1 MIRQTFKRSGL
12 LLSALLFFYSASFA
26 QVDNFDFLRSV
37 PQDAEKF
44 LKSYMEPWTNAF
56 GAGLNGGWYNTA
68 KPHKPLGFD
77 ITTSFNV
84 GVVPSSATSFN
95 MANIGLSPS
104 VSGTGQTPTI
114 AGKNQEG
121 PVMQYKSGNNVLAT
135 FNAPPGTGFR
145 FLPVPTLQVG
155 LGLPLGTEI
164 KVRFIPR
171 IRIKDDGD
179 IGLWGVG
186 LIHNLT
192 QYLPGDKLLPF
203 DVSLF
208 AGYTKMD
215 GNIALSILPDPTMS
229 NYTSPYNISTTF
241 DDQNLNIVSSGLNV
255 SAIGSFNLPVITFY
269 GGLGYSKTK
278 TELGL
283 AGYFPTPTLVGA
295 TPQYNNDGVKKE
307 TDFKGIDI
315 QNFSGLRANIGFR
328 IKLAALTIH
337 ADYTRAQYNVLSA
350 GLGISV
356 R

>member
-1 MIRQTFKRSGL
+1 MMRYSLKKAGLVFGSFFIFCSVTFS
-12 LLSALLFFYSASFA
+12 

-37 PQDAEKF
+37 PLDAEKF
-44 LKSYMEPWTNAF
+44 LKAYMEPWTNAF

-84 GVVPSSATSFN
+84 GVVPSSATEFN
-95 MANIGLSPS
+95 LANIGLSQS
-104 VSGTGQTPTI
+104 VSGTGITPTI
-114 AGKNQEG
+114 AGKNDEG

-145 FLPVPTLQVG
+145 YLPVPTLQVG

-164 KVRFIPR
+164 KGRFIPNIN
-171 IRIKDDGD
+171 IRDNGD
-179 IGLWGVG
+179 IGLWGIGVM
-186 LIHNLT
+186 HNLT

-208 AGYTKMD
+208 AGFTKMT
-215 GNIALSILPDPTMS
+215 GNIALSILPDASMS
-229 NYTSPYNISTTF
+229 NYTPPYNISTSF
-241 DDQNLNIVSSGLNV
+241 DDQNLNVVSRGLNV

-269 GGLGYSKTK
+269 GGLGYSKTQ
-278 TELGL
+278 TELALSGN
-283 AGYFPTPTLVGA
+283 FPTPTLAGT
-295 TPQYNNDGVKKE
+295 TPQYNNDGVKKA
-307 TDFKGIDI
+307 TDFGGIDI
-315 QNFSGLRANIGFR
+315 QNFSGVRANIGFR
-328 IKLAALTIH
+328 IKLAVLTIH